1 MSKATH
7 CESIG
12 NNSFGN
18 NALAEIIWGTG
29 LKSIGVSAFSPNK
42 DIRRLDLPEGLTT
55 ISMGAFDSWD
65 ALESLYIPSTL
76 TTFTGAFRYCPNLTE
91 IRVHKDSIYENRKNS
106 LVRKPDNTLVL
117 GTYLSDIDS
126 SITALGERA
135 FSGCSKMTSVT
146 IPSTIKRL
154 PTCVFENCTGLS
166 EVNLPVGL
174 QRMEAQCF
182 YGCTNLSTIEIPNTV
197 QFLGSGALGSTS
209 LVHVTLPA
217 SVNSCQVNPFLLC
230 KKLETVTIRN
240 EGDFMPMHTDGQ
252 YPMFAGCDNLKT
264 IRVAWE
270 KGAVV
275 GAPWGAPDGVEI
287 LYKGEWDDN

>member
-1 MSKATH
+1 
-7 CESIG
+7 
-12 NNSFGN
+12 
-18 NALAEIIWGTG
+18 
-29 LKSIGVSAFSPNK
+29 
-42 DIRRLDLPEGLTT
+42 
-55 ISMGAFDSWD
+55 
-65 ALESLYIPSTL
+65 
-76 TTFTGAFRYCPNLTE
+76 
-91 IRVHKDSIYENRKNS
+91 
-106 LVRKPDNTLVL
+106 
-117 GTYLSDIDS
+117 
-126 SITALGERA
+126 
-135 FSGCSKMTSVT
+135 MTSVT